1 MPMFCKV
8 VRKDILP
15 RMKFA
20 ISSKKFQ
27 DPANR
32 VFEKP
37 NNPYYI
43 ILQNLEWIL
52 GYYSAETAIYW
63 NYYKSEVEGVILQI
77 RSSTIFQF
85 KKYIV

>member
-43 ILQNLEWIL
+43 IFPKLGMYFSIFLFGARILLEL
-52 GYYSAETAIYW
+52 
-63 NYYKSEVEGVILQI
+63 L
-77 RSSTIFQF
+77 
-85 KKYIV
+85 